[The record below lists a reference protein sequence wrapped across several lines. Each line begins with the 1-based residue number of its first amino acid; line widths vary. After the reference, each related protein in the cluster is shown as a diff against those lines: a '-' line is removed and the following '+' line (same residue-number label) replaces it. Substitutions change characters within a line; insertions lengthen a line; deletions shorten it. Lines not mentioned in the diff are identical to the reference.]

1 MSTRRLRFAVG
12 AALLLGTPACG
23 DDDVPIGCN
32 PCDGGGFD
40 AAWLD
45 AGTRDAGARDAGATE
60 SSDASADVDDAD
72 TDGDAATESGG
83 ES

>member
-1 MSTRRLRFAVG
+1 MTTRRLRFAVG

-45 AGTRDAGARDAGATE
+45 AGTRDAATTEARDSSAEEDAGSE
-60 SSDASADVDDAD
+60 
-72 TDGDAATESGG
+72 GG
-83 ES
+83 E

>member
-1 MSTRRLRFAVG
+1 MTTRRLRFAVG

-45 AGTRDAGARDAGATE
+45 AGTRDAGAAE

-72 TDGDAATESGG
+72 TDRDAATGSGG

>member
-1 MSTRRLRFAVG
+1 MTIRRLRFAVG

-45 AGTRDAGARDAGATE
+45 AGARDAGAAE
-60 SSDASADVDDAD
+60 PPDASADVDDAD
-72 TDGDAATESGG
+72 TDVDATTGSGG